1 MLDPDRHAI
10 RLIGRYARYHRDQRN
25 ITTHFIGVPLVVFA
39 LGVLLGRPT
48 WAGGWSPA
56 WALWTLATLW
66 YLTRGDFLLG
76 LATSAVTGALVA
88 LAAPLAAGGTT
99 LWLGAGVGTLLLGWL
114 AQAIGHYYEGRR
126 PAVLDDPS
134 GVLVGPMFLVA
145 QWLFAQGW
153 RAALRAEVERL
164 AGPTH
169 LRDLT
174 QPA

>member
-1 MLDPDRHAI
+1 MLFR
-10 RLIGRYARYHRDQRN
+10 
-25 ITTHFIGVPLVVFA
+25 
-39 LGVLLGRPT
+39 
-48 WAGGWSPA
+48 S
-56 WALWTLATLW
+56 
-66 YLTRGDFLLG
+66 
-76 LATSAVTGALVA
+76 
-88 LAAPLAAGGTT
+88 
-99 LWLGAGVGTLLLGWL
+99 
-114 AQAIGHYYEGRR
+114 QAIGHYYEGRR